1 MFYQVL
7 SYYRACHRSYLSC
20 QMSCHMT
27 CHVICRMSY
36 IHIYYIVYSILNKY
50 IYVKLWLELF
60 ENSWLIL
67 SRINFTMNMSCFT
80 YVMSHVMW
88 YHITC
93 HITYHVHDTCLKKSI
108 VEKDLPLLHWFRI
121 WDISIMSWLCYQ
133 MTFSHHV
140 TGHSWHTWHSTCHVT
155 WYVLCNDKC
164 QGKCL
169 VTCGMYITLNET
181 KHVIWNLTCQ

>member
-7 SYYRACHRSYLSC
+7 SLLQS
-20 QMSCHMT
+20 MSQ
-27 CHVICRMSY
+27 VISVMSNVMSHDMSCRMSY
-36 IHIYYIVYSILNKY
+36 VIYTYILYSILNKY

-67 SRINFTMNMSCFT
+67 SRIDFTMNMSCFM

-93 HITYHVHDTCLKKSI
+93 HITYHVHDTSLKKKI
-108 VEKDLPLLHWFRI
+108 VEKDLTILHWIQFFNFT
-121 WDISIMSWLCYQ
+121 IMCYQ
-133 MTFSHHV
+133 MTFAYHV
-140 TGHSWHTWHSTCHVT
+140 MGHSWHTWHSTCHVT